1 MRPDNV
7 KEISFCIMEKMLRKA
22 VCMEAIELEHL
33 SFSYDG
39 QTEVL
44 KDISLSIPKGSY
56 TAIVGHNGSG
66 KSTLAKLIIGLIE
79 PRSGTIKVLGQTLSD
94 SNLKA
99 VRDHVG
105 IVFQNP
111 DNQFIG
117 STVADDIAFGLE
129 NHCVPTEDMQ
139 GLIEESAAK
148 VGMSDYLDAEP
159 TNLSGGQK
167 QRVAIAGILAMSP
180 DIIIFDESTSML
192 DPQGKASVN
201 AQIRKLNEAKNITIL
216 SITHDMEEASQ
227 ASKVI
232 VLDQGKIVATGK
244 PRDVFMND
252 ALMSRLRLDL
262 PFGLKASRALMA
274 HGIAIDPVMNN
285 EQLVEALCQLK

>member
-1 MRPDNV
+1 
-7 KEISFCIMEKMLRKA
+7 
-22 VCMEAIELEHL
+22 MEAIELEHL

-39 QTEVL
+39 QTDVL
-44 KDISLSIPKGSY
+44 KDISLTIPKGSY

-66 KSTLAKLIIGLIE
+66 KSTLAKLIIGLLE
-79 PRSGTIKVLGQTLSD
+79 PKSGTIKVLGQTLTD
-94 SNLKA
+94 HNLKA

-129 NHCVPTEDMQ
+129 NHCVPTKDMQ
-139 GLIEESAAK
+139 RIIEESAAK
-148 VGMSDYLDAEP
+148 VSMSDYLNAEP

-180 DIIIFDESTSML
+180 EIIIFDESTSML

-201 AQIRKLNEAKNITIL
+201 EQIRKLNEAKNITIL
-216 SITHDMEEASQ
+216 SITHDMEEAAQ
-227 ASKVI
+227 ASNVI
-232 VLDQGKIVATGK
+232 VLDQGTIAAIGTSA
-244 PRDVFMND
+244 DVFQND

-262 PFGLKASRALMA
+262 PFGLKAAKAFQA
-274 HGIAIDPVMNN
+274 HGIEIDAVMNN
-285 EQLVEALCQLK
+285 AQLVEALCQLK